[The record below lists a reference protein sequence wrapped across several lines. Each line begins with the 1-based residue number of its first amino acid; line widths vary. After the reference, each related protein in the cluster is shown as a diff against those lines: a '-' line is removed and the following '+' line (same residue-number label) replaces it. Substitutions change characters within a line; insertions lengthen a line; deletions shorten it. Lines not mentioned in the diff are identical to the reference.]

1 VKGSVDD
8 RGRALIQVQIRNQPG
23 GNAATITL
31 WIDTAFDG
39 YVVFPQLMID
49 QLKLASL
56 NTTEAILADGSK
68 VTLPT
73 FSRYIDWFGT
83 TIPLE
88 VVANDGYHPL
98 LGTALLDQ
106 RVLHIDYAQK
116 QLTLD

>member
-1 VKGSVDD
+1 MP
-8 RGRALIQVQIRNQPG
+8 ICNQPG
-23 GNAATITL
+23 GNAAPVTL

-49 QLKLASL
+49 QLGLVSL
-56 NTTEAILADGSK
+56 NTTEAMLADGSK

-73 FSRYIDWFGT
+73 YLCFMDWFGN

-88 VVANDGYHPL
+88 VVANDGNYPL

-106 RVLHIDYAQK
+106 RVLHIDYIQK
-116 QLTLD
+116 HLTLD